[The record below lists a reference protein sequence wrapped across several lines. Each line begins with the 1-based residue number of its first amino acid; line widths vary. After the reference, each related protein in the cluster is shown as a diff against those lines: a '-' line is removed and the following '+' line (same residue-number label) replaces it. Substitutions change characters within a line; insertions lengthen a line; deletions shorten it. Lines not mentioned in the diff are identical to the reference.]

1 MRSRRPADLRSDDS
15 ILIFQQTPR
24 NVTSVATRQMSA
36 RRHLIELGPDDP
48 TEELTNQDCP
58 RRGRGRRNYTSV
70 SEELSKENSITL
82 LPPTFDD
89 LGPELCERVLARL
102 KSHRNA
108 KHTEGSKKLP
118 DLIPKE

>member
-1 MRSRRPADLRSDDS
+1 MTPLRS
-15 ILIFQQTPR
+15 
-24 NVTSVATRQMSA
+24 
-36 RRHLIELGPDDP
+36 
-48 TEELTNQDCP
+48 LTNQDCP
-58 RRGRGRRNYTSV
+58 RRDRGRGNYTSV

-108 KHTEGSKKLP
+108 STLKDRKSFP
-118 DLIPKE
+118 I